1 MRHIIYSI
9 PPLLFAI
16 ICLAATAGWSQIA
29 NELRAPGVDVIA
41 HRGAS
46 AYAPENTLSAF
57 GLAIDQGA
65 DWFELDCTLSADGEV
80 VVIHDDTV
88 DRTTNG
94 SGAVIEL
101 TFEQLRELDAGSWKD
116 PKYAGERIPVLD
128 ESLNLGRERA
138 GVYVEIK
145 DSDDDRMLRDMLLE
159 MFDTGRPLTAEERVA
174 MVHEIEASGTRN
186 YTLTRKTIQTIRD
199 RGLQNDVVI
208 QSFSPVVC
216 AIALSEAPDIR
227 TEFLGEDD
235 GAQPEHW
242 DSVIQ
247 WLRILDPPGFNPN
260 KRAMLTQRD
269 VIADIMNQGKTI
281 SVWTIDG
288 RRDTIEF
295 AHWGASA
302 IITNRPDNAL
312 QILQEEG
319 LR

>member
-1 MRHIIYSI
+1 MKYF
-9 PPLLFAI
+9 LFTVLPCAI
-16 ICLAATAGWSQIA
+16 ACSVSVSAPAQIS
-29 NELRAPGVDVIA
+29 NDLRAPGVDVIA

-65 DWFELDCTLSADGEV
+65 DWFELDCMLSADGEV
-80 VVIHDDTV
+80 VVIHDETV

-94 SGAVIEL
+94 TGQVVEL
-101 TFEQLRELDAGSWKD
+101 TFEQLRALDAGSWKD
-116 PKYAGERIPVLD
+116 PKYAGEKIPSLD
-128 ESLNLGRERA
+128 ESLNLGRHRA

-145 DSDDDRMLRDMLLE
+145 DSDDDRMLRDMLLDL
-159 MFDTGRPLTAEERVA
+159 FDSGRPLTPEERVA
-174 MVHEIEASGTRN
+174 MVHEIKASGSRN
-186 YTLTRKTIQTIRD
+186 YPLTRKAIQIVRD
-199 RGLQNDVVI
+199 RNLQDHVVI
-208 QSFSPVVC
+208 QSFSPIVC
-216 AIALSEAPDIR
+216 AVVLSEAPDIR
-227 TEFLGEDD
+227 AEFLGEDD
-235 GAQPEHW
+235 GGAPEHW
-242 DSVIQ
+242 DSVMQ

-269 VIADIMNQGKTI
+269 VIEQILNDGKTI

-312 QILQEEG
+312 EILRSEG

>member
-1 MRHIIYSI
+1 MLRLGYISSI
-9 PPLLFAI
+9 LCAI
-16 ICLAATAGWSQIA
+16 SAAAYPQATNA
-29 NELRAPGVDVIA
+29 LRAPGVDVIA

-57 GLAIDQGA
+57 GLAIDQGS

-88 DRTTNG
+88 DRTTDG
-94 SGAVIEL
+94 TGPVIEL
-101 TFEQLRELDAGSWKD
+101 TFDQLRTLDAGSWKD
-116 PKYAGERIPVLD
+116 PKFAGERIPSLD
-128 ESLNLGRERA
+128 ESLHLGGKRV

-159 MFDTGRPLTAEERVA
+159 IYDVGRPLTPEERTA
-174 MVHEIEASGTRN
+174 MVDAIEASGSRN
-186 YTLTRKTIQTIRD
+186 YTLTRKVIEIVRD
-199 RGLQNDVVI
+199 RGLQNDAVI
-208 QSFSPVVC
+208 QSFSPIVC
-216 AIALSEAPDIR
+216 AVALVLAPDIR

-235 GAQPEHW
+235 GASPEHW
-242 DSVIQ
+242 DTVLQ

-260 KRAMLTQRD
+260 KRAMLTHRNT
-269 VIADIMNQGKTI
+269 IESYLNEGKTI

-288 RRDTIEF
+288 RRDTIDF
-295 AHWGASA
+295 ARWGASA

-312 QILQEEG
+312 EILQQEG

>member
-1 MRHIIYSI
+1 MSSI
-9 PPLLFAI
+9 RSIQTLLATVLCGISAI
-16 ICLAATAGWSQIA
+16 AAAQID
-29 NELRAPGVDVIA
+29 NELRVPGVDVIA

-57 GLAIDQGA
+57 GLAVDQGA
-65 DWFELDCTLSADGEV
+65 DWFELDCTLSADGEI
-80 VVIHDDTV
+80 VVIHDETV

-94 SGAVIEL
+94 SGPVIEL
-101 TFEQLRELDAGSWKD
+101 TFEQLRALDAGSWKD
-116 PKYAGERIPVLD
+116 PKYAGERIPSLD

-138 GVYVEIK
+138 GIYVEIK

-159 MFDTGRPLTAEERVA
+159 RFDAGRPLTLEERAA
-174 MVHEIEASGTRN
+174 MVHEIAASGSRN
-186 YTLTRKTIQTIRD
+186 YTLTRKAVQTIRD
-199 RGLQNDVVI
+199 RGLQNEVVI
-208 QSFSPVVC
+208 QSFSPIVC
-216 AIALSEAPDIR
+216 AVALSEAPDIR

-242 DSVIQ
+242 DSVVQ

-269 VIADIMNQGKTI
+269 LLEEVMKEGKTI

-312 QILQEEG
+312 EILEGEG